1 MPLHPRTPLLAVAL
15 LAAAAPLQAQTAPR
29 PDSVP
34 PAAAALPAD
43 PPAATTDTVTGPAVV
58 DGADTVAETL
68 PGPATV
74 EGTEAT
80 AGASVLP
87 PPDPDGAA
95 GQAGGSLLL
104 PLWTVGG
111 AHEEGGLMAQL
122 RGEASAAGALL
133 RSPSSSTPRAARDG
147 FRLLAPEVVTAYNSR
162 IPFSVNDGALWAGAG
177 AGTLAMAGF
186 AAQAGPVRL
195 IVAPELAY
203 SANAA
208 FDTLV
213 PLAWRQ
219 ADAVTWY
226 PDWQTNEHAIDL
238 PYRMGDEPEWRVLP
252 GQSSLTVDAGPLA
265 FGAATE
271 NQWWGPGVRNAL
283 VLSNQA
289 AGFAHLF
296 ARTARPLATP
306 VGTVDARWISGALR
320 DSEWYARARGGERG
334 WRSFSAAAVV
344 IAPTPGVTLG
354 MARSVY
360 APADG
365 AGDALAGGADVFTR
379 WSGSADSTAAHPFE
393 QITAFWL
400 RLAMPAEGAEAYLEW
415 ARTRL
420 PGLRGVL
427 EEPEHS
433 QGYTLGLQW
442 LRPAGAGDVRLQVE
456 HTYLEES
463 PTWAWRNNGS
473 WYASAAVP
481 QGYTHEGQLL
491 GASVGPGASGQWLAV
506 DWLRGRG
513 RAGAFMGRYRWAE
526 DARYDKPGGPEKYLD
541 HDASLFGGVRAALVA
556 GGVRVDAEYALE
568 RRWNYL
574 FQSDATNFLN
584 RNQAVHVW
592 NHALR
597 LRFTAGAPRLG
608 RAR

>member
-1 MPLHPRTPLLAVAL
+1 MPLRPRTPLLALAL
-15 LAAAAPLQAQTAPR
+15 LAAAPLPAQVVPR

-34 PAAAALPAD
+34 AVPALPVDSTRAAADTVPGPVIVGGADTAAAAA
-43 PPAATTDTVTGPAVV
+43 
-58 DGADTVAETL
+58 
-68 PGPATV
+68 
-74 EGTEAT
+74 
-80 AGASVLP
+80 ASVVP
-87 PPDPDGAA
+87 PPDVEGLDGRA
-95 GQAGGSLLL
+95 GASLLL

-111 AHEEGGLMAQL
+111 AYEEGGRMAQL
-122 RGEASAAGALL
+122 RGEAPAAGALL
-133 RSPSSSTPRAARDG
+133 RSPSSSTPRAARG
-147 FRLLAPEVVTAYNSR
+147 GVWLLAPEVVTAYNSR

-186 AAQAGPVRL
+186 AVQAGPARL

-219 ADAVTWY
+219 ADPVTWY
-226 PDWQTNEHAIDL
+226 PDWQTREHAIDL
-238 PYRMGDEPEWRVLP
+238 PYRMGDEPAWRLLP

-283 VLSNQA
+283 VLSSQA

-306 VGTVDARWISGALR
+306 VGMVEARWISGALR
-320 DSEWYARARGGERG
+320 DSEWYARAGGGGERG
-334 WRSFSAAAVV
+334 WRSFSGAAVV
-344 IAPTPGVTLG
+344 VAPTPGLAVG

-360 APADG
+360 APASGG
-365 AGDALAGGADVFTR
+365 AGALAGAVDVFTR
-379 WSGSADSTAAHPFE
+379 WNGGADSTAAHPFE
-393 QITAFWL
+393 QITALWL
-400 RLAMPAEGAEAYLEW
+400 RLVMPREGAEAYLEW

-420 PGLRGVL
+420 PGLRGLL
-427 EEPEHS
+427 EAPEHT

-442 LRPAGAGDVRLQVE
+442 LRPAGGGELRLQVE
-456 HTYLEES
+456 HTHLEES
-463 PTWAWRNNGS
+463 ATWAWRSNGS

-506 DWLRGRG
+506 DWLRGGG

-526 DARYDKPGGPEKYLD
+526 DARYDKPGGAEKYLD
-541 HDASLFGGVRAALVA
+541 HDASLFGGVRAALAA
-556 GGVRVDAEYALE
+556 GGVRVEAEYALE

-574 FQSDATNFLN
+574 FQSDATSFLN
-584 RNQAVHVW
+584 RDQAVHVW
-592 NHALR
+592 NHVVR
-597 LRFTAGAPRLG
+597 LRFSAGPPRLG